1 MSQLL
6 PSPSCPSCG
15 SVLSMRQ
22 LHDLL
27 RSSLAQNTEESGPES
42 LFEFHDPPLATEV
55 QTARVMVA
63 HEKKR
68 LRVLNDTIARLQNV
82 LTPLLSQQKLSRAR
96 IRKHTHLLAPI
107 RRLPTELLRAIFL
120 LTVPPR
126 HELVQAAWDGFGTRD
141 SPWTLTRVCSLWR
154 NISLS
159 LPTLWQTI
167 VLPLAYPLD
176 DDSQKSQ
183 NSDADIQISDGFY
196 GPGPY
201 PLPLLQAQL
210 VRSGKAPLHIIIQDD
225 DHPTGDILAPLV
237 GASSRWETLEFPDQA
252 WPFSWLFTSKVP
264 LLRKLRISFFDG
276 SFFNQPE
283 LDAPSLREFSLC
295 QYRYSP
301 NLLPPLPWKQI
312 TRFEFEGSWN
322 KILRALPLMVNL
334 LECHL
339 YVDDSSPP
347 SADKSAIVP
356 TLRKL
361 YLRGT
366 AHTTIPDNL
375 FLPCLKDIFFTR
387 GPLPA
392 SLPLLR
398 HSRCPLKRL
407 RFPGV
412 ASMEVLVRLFRQF
425 PTITDLATNM
435 KVGSD
440 GSDSMKNLGNLFA
453 ALADVT
459 LLPDLQRVAIH
470 VAGVGG
476 PLTCIAELANL
487 IESRRTSVSLGGRRG
502 ILNKSHLE
510 AFEKEME
517 IEVEADEDVWLES
530 NGWTLSSQ

>member
-1 MSQLL
+1 MSMLL

-42 LFEFHDPPLATEV
+42 LFEFHDPPIATEV

-167 VLPLAYPLD
+167 VLPLAYFED
-176 DDSQKSQ
+176 DDKESQG
-183 NSDADIQISDGFY
+183 SDADSQISDQVY

-201 PLPLLQAQL
+201 PLLMLQAQL
-210 VRSGKAPLHIIIQDD
+210 VRSEKAPLHIVIQDD
-225 DHPTGDILAPLV
+225 DQPTGEILAALV
-237 GASSRWETLEFPDQA
+237 GSSSRWETLQFAD
-252 WPFSWLFTSKVP
+252 WCHRSCTFSSLFSGKVP
-264 LLRKLRISFFDG
+264 LLRKLHITFFDG
-276 SFFNQPE
+276 SSFNHPE
-283 LDAPSLREFSLC
+283 IDAPSLRDVSLRP
-295 QYRYSP
+295 YRDY
-301 NLLPPLPWKQI
+301 LLPPLPWTQI

-322 KILRALPLMVNL
+322 KILSALPPMVNL

-347 SADKSAIVP
+347 SADKSVIVP

-366 AHTTIPDNL
+366 AHTTIPDTL
-375 FLPCLKDIFFTR
+375 FLPCLEEIFFTR

-398 HSRCPLKRL
+398 HSKCPVKRL

-412 ASMEVLVRLFRQF
+412 ASMEALVRLFRQF